1 MKLADELRRIRIDL
15 GDVRKTR
22 FTDEQLLFDLNTAL
36 CETWIQRPD
45 LFATTQAIKLK
56 PGDLQSDASCC
67 RILSVDAI
75 VDGTGKILASVTTT
89 HDDDP
94 SPFRKA
100 SCLRGNAALAQSYL
114 AALSEQ
120 PPNEFTVTPYLPA
133 GVNAWARVRQS
144 CPPKPFTLEDL
155 NADIDERL
163 WCEIR
168 LPIHEFFLA
177 LARRSAPRSASDLA
191 MAKGDLQLFGAL
203 LATRNGKS
211 RKARAATGDGG
222 SAA

>member
-1 MKLADELRRIRIDL
+1 MKLADELKRIRIDL
-15 GDVRKTR
+15 GDVRKSR

-36 CETWIQRPD
+36 CETWVQRPD
-45 LFATTQAIKLK
+45 LFATTKAIQLK
-56 PGDLQSDASCC
+56 AGDLQSDENCC

-75 VDGTGKILASVTTT
+75 VDANGKIIASVTTANE
-89 HDDDP
+89 DDP
-94 SPFRKA
+94 APFKKA
-100 SCLRGNAALAQSYL
+100 SCLRGNAALAQTYTAS
-114 AALSEQ
+114 LSEQ
-120 PPNEFTVTPYLPA
+120 PAGEFTITPYLPT
-133 GVNAWARVRQS
+133 GIKAWARVRQS
-144 CPPKPFTLEDL
+144 CPPKSFTLEDL
-155 NADIDERL
+155 NVEVDERL

-177 LARRSAPRSASDLA
+177 LARRSAPRSASDVA